1 MSPYFASISYKQVK
15 FRKKFNS
22 IFNGL
27 CSYIV
32 VFATNYGRSQHI
44 YDTKTKEKW
53 RT

>member
-1 MSPYFASISYKQVK
+1 MRAYFASIPYKQIK
-15 FRKKFNS
+15 FEKKFSS
-22 IFNGL
+22 IFRGL

-53 RT
+53 RS